1 MLPLS
6 YQIVYKFMQDYWSHQ
21 NICYC
26 NTGPARLLH
35 NLRGPP
41 FSRKIND
48 DCLPCFLYKSFFYET
63 WSASVIRTYSHTS
76 WVLSTMSILHHLLYF
91 THHAQYTMLIICH
104 VLYEY
109 QNVSCIMH
117 HHHVL
122 YFIHVVVLHVL
133 YVAHLW
139 YHNGSCMMYFISSH
153 IMSINVCR
161 VIFHPSWVLKCVVHD
176 VLDFTHHGYPN
187 VSHIIC
193 FISNIIQIGDHRN
206 KYSERQRKWAR
217 WMRQTK
223 DTVYYLNCRL
233 QQMEKLGP

>member
-1 MLPLS
+1 MVSIS
-6 YQIVYKFMQDYWSHQ
+6 YSYLQPHIMSIEYHVY
-21 NICYC
+21 I
-26 NTGPARLLH
+26 T
-35 NLRGPP
+35 
-41 FSRKIND
+41 
-48 DCLPCFLYKSFFYET
+48 SFALF
-63 WSASVIRTYSHTS
+63 HTS
-76 WVLSTMSILHHLLYF
+76 CTVYHAYHMSCTLWVS
-91 THHAQYTMLIICH
+91 
-104 VLYEY
+104 
-109 QNVSCIMH
+109 NVPCIMH

-176 VLDFTHHGYPN
+176 VLDFTHHGYPT

-223 DTVYYLNCRL
+223 DTV
-233 QQMEKLGP
+233 

>member
-1 MLPLS
+1 MVITSKKEFKIFPADLNLIPSGWMSTMLPLS

-91 THHAQYTMLIICH
+91 THHAHCTVYH
-104 VLYEY
+104 VSHMSCTLW
-109 QNVSCIMH
+109 VS
-117 HHHVL
+117 
-122 YFIHVVVLHVL
+122 
-133 YVAHLW
+133 
-139 YHNGSCMMYFISSH
+139 
-153 IMSINVCR
+153 
-161 VIFHPSWVLKCVVHD
+161 KCVVHD
-176 VLDFTHHGYPN
+176 ASSSFALFHA
-187 VSHIIC
+187 SC
-193 FISNIIQIGDHRN
+193 
-206 KYSERQRKWAR
+206 
-217 WMRQTK
+217 
-223 DTVYYLNCRL
+223 TVYHAYHMSCTLWVSKCVVHNASSPCALFHSCCGASCALRRISL
-233 QQMEKLGP
+233 VP